1 MRISSPFFGFKA
13 KAIALSAAV
22 IIITH
27 LAANVTLTN
36 AQQQE
41 PQQLSTSQPTTSS
54 VTQNGTTATTVL
66 FENTKDSFRVQL
78 PEGWVIQ
85 NVNNTGFALAAEV
98 TEGYGILTQLCPE
111 EEEGQQQGALTNVS
125 SSRSGSCQQQQQAQK
140 EIIHIIRYPNLGARL
155 GFASDDGVATTNNSN
170 ITPDIILAY
179 QMQKLQE
186 VGYRDIGIVNITDT
200 TMNVISTGLN
210 NNVIA
215 NVPAK
220 LVEMTY
226 STNFAPSEI
235 RTGYLISTAT
245 DATPRNFE
253 VVPSDPHGFDGNDN
267 DGIGCESGSNQ
278 PDLDEPDNNSGS
290 T

>member
-1 MRISSPFFGFKA
+1 MG
-13 KAIALSAAV
+13 
-22 IIITH
+22 
-27 LAANVTLTN
+27 
-36 AQQQE
+36 
-41 PQQLSTSQPTTSS
+41 
-54 VTQNGTTATTVL
+54 
-66 FENTKDSFRVQL
+66 
-78 PEGWVIQ
+78 
-85 NVNNTGFALAAEV
+85 AEV
-98 TEGYGILTQLCPE
+98 LQGYGILAQLCPE
-111 EEEGQQQGALTNVS
+111 E
-125 SSRSGSCQQQQQAQK
+125 QQAVAVIASNNNTLSRC
-140 EIIHIIRYPNLGARL
+140 ERSEGNVMHIIRYPNLGARL

-170 ITPDIILAY
+170 ITPGIILEY

-245 DATPRNFE
+245 DATPSNLGMVTGYTIIYE
-253 VVPSDPHGFDGNDN
+253 GNSTAATA
-267 DGIGCESGSNQ
+267 ITASQTTMLQSGSLLPPAQ
-278 PDLDEPDNNSGS
+278 LCRYLTHLS
-290 T
+290 